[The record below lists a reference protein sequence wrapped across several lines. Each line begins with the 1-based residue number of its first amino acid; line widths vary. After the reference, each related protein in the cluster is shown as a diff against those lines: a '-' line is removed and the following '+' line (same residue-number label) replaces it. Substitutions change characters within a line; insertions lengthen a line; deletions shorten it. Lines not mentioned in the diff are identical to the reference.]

1 MNGRQSANNLSVGVG
16 LVPRALQL
24 DLEKEEKKIEQF
36 ETTNKKFYKDVKYY
50 VEKIDE
56 LNKSENKMVNN
67 LANIINSTHSA
78 PSSASNTSTHD
89 TLAND
94 SSDQNELNNREL
106 GEKLKLWKDLLV
118 EHGKS
123 AECLKNTCQ
132 SQVIEPMK
140 NLNLMFPQVYAAIK
154 KREQSYKELLKQQD
168 KLEKAQEKERTGQ
181 NLVRISDLT
190 QCVQLA
196 KQQFQ
201 KEHLYLMEEL
211 PKFYDSRVDY
221 IKPCVDS
228 MIQSQAKFYESYSNL
243 FDAVL
248 NENRA
253 NMGDTNGSTD
263 ASATN
268 STQPSLFNSNQNA
281 SNTQIDTDKLDDE
294 IKKCLAD
301 IRSLSIVAGD

>member
-16 LVPRALQL
+16 LVPRSLQL

-56 LNKSENKMVNN
+56 LNKSESKMVNN
-67 LANIINSTHSA
+67 LANIINTSHTT
-78 PSSASNTSTHD
+78 PNVASNASSHD
-89 TLAND
+89 TLVND
-94 SSDQNELNNREL
+94 SSDQNELNNREI
-106 GEKLKLWKDLLV
+106 GEKLKLWKDMLN
-118 EHGKS
+118 EHGK
-123 AECLKNTCQ
+123 ATECLKNTCQ

-190 QCVQLA
+190 QSVQLA

-228 MIQSQAKFYESYSNL
+228 MIQAQAKFYESYSNL

-248 NENRA
+248 NGA
-253 NMGDTNGSTD
+253 NTTDTNGNRDSTL
-263 ASATN
+263 SS
-268 STQPSLFNSNQNA
+268 STQPLLFNSNHNV
-281 SNTQIDTDKLDDE
+281 SNTQIDTEKLDDE